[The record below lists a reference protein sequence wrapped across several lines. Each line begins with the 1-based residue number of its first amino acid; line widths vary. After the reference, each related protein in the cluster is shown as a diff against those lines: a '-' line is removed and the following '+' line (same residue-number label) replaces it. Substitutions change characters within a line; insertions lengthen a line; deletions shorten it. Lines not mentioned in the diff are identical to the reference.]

1 MKMKLSMRG
10 KKEKEK
16 GKGRWVRVE
25 GEGESERRVEMVWR
39 RLDGGQGMIPY
50 GGVGRE
56 RLE

>member
-1 MKMKLSMRG
+1 M
-10 KKEKEK
+10 K

-39 RLDGGQGMIPY
+39 RVDGGQGMIPY

>member
-1 MKMKLSMRG
+1 MKLKLSIRR
-10 KKEKEK
+10 EK
-16 GKGRWVRVE
+16 GNGKEGRWVKIE

-39 RLDGGQGMIPY
+39 RMDGGQGMIPY